1 MLTWENN
8 FVPIK
13 KVTIRNSILAFEFI
27 NHVNIPIMPSFDI
40 TSKTDAQTLDNA
52 INVARK
58 DILGRFDFKNSKSTI
73 DLDKKNVSISITT
86 EDEMRLD
93 SIIDTIRSRMIKQ
106 KLDPRSLDLSKE
118 HYSSGMVIKKDIK
131 VREGID
137 KEYSKKIMKVIK
149 DSKVKV
155 TTQVMDDIIRV
166 SGKKIDDLQ
175 MTIAALRTAEE
186 IDIPLQFVNMK

>member
-1 MLTWENN
+1 
-8 FVPIK
+8 
-13 KVTIRNSILAFEFI
+13 
-27 NHVNIPIMPSFDI
+27 MPSFDI
-40 TSKTDAQTLDNA
+40 TSKTDAQTLDNS

-58 DILGRFDFKNSKSTI
+58 EILGRFDFKNSNSVI
-73 DLDKKNVSISITT
+73 DLDKKNVSITITT

-93 SIIDTIRSRMIKQ
+93 SIIDAIRSRMIKQ

-118 HYSSGMVIKKDIK
+118 HYSSGMLIKKDIK

-149 DSKVKV
+149 DSKLKV
-155 TTQVMDDIIRV
+155 TAQVMDDIIRV

-175 MTIAALRTAEE
+175 MTIAALRSASE